1 MKYFVIV
8 AGGGETSRANLE
20 ALMEDHYYANGA
32 EGVLVLPIINAP
44 TQAQVFAAQYAK
56 DKNKDIVI
64 FSNVPSEFPG
74 IPPATVYQTDD
85 PISDSAKTFAG
96 EKVDAFI
103 LWSDEDDLSRTL
115 LAKYSSAEI
124 KCYDLTDGL
133 TLISAVKNLT
143 PAKETEF
150 PTQELDLP
158 KASPEEEDEEDED
171 YEDEDEDD
179 EEYEESSEEEDALY
193 FGVQSFIKLLAKAI
207 AEEMK
212 KSPKE

>member
-1 MKYFVIV
+1 MLFR
-8 AGGGETSRANLE
+8 S
-20 ALMEDHYYANGA
+20 
-32 EGVLVLPIINAP
+32 
-44 TQAQVFAAQYAK
+44 
-56 DKNKDIVI
+56 
-64 FSNVPSEFPG
+64 
-74 IPPATVYQTDD
+74 
-85 PISDSAKTFAG
+85 
-96 EKVDAFI
+96 
-103 LWSDEDDLSRTL
+103 
-115 LAKYSSAEI
+115 
-124 KCYDLTDGL
+124 
-133 TLISAVKNLT
+133 

-207 AEEMK
+207 SEEMK